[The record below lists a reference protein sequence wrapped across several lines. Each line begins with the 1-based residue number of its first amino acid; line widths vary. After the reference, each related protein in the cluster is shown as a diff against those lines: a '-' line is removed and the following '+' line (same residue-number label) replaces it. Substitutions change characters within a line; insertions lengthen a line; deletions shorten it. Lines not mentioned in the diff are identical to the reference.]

1 MMLRSLISILSTCLL
16 IYLPLFLYTQ
26 IAEILYRINAYGYT
40 LADHEAI
47 LEGIPVWKLKIP
59 FEMEIRRQFEIR
71 PFATIAIGTFIISF
85 LIVTF
90 AGGYISK
97 RFKTR
102 YDRKSYSH
110 LMSRFQRK
118 RGLCRIEYT
127 ATKHF
132 NIYGGKGLITRH
144 TPRVL
149 LETIFRPLYILQNK
163 IAEEYNWP
171 RRRWW
176 NLQKARVVSQ
186 DRERAKTQEAKLSE

>member
-1 MMLRSLISILSTCLL
+1 MLKFLISILSTCLL

-59 FEMEIRRQFEIR
+59 FAMEIRRQFEIR
-71 PFATIAIGTFIISF
+71 PFMTVLIGTSIIGF
-85 LIVTF
+85 LIVAF

-97 RFKTR
+97 RFKTG

-110 LMSRFQRK
+110 LMSRLQRK

-127 ATKHF
+127 ATKRF
-132 NIYGGKGLITRH
+132 NVYGGKGLVTRH

-149 LETIFRPLYILQNK
+149 LETVFRPLYILQNR

-186 DRERAKTQEAKLSE
+186 DRERAKTQEAKLFE

>member
-1 MMLRSLISILSTCLL
+1 MMLKFLISILSTCLL

-59 FEMEIRRQFEIR
+59 FAMEIRRQFEIR
-71 PFATIAIGTFIISF
+71 PFTTVLIGTSIIGF

-97 RFKTR
+97 RFKTG

-110 LMSRFQRK
+110 LMSRLQRK

-127 ATKHF
+127 ATKRF
-132 NIYGGKGLITRH
+132 NVYGGKGLVTRH

-176 NLQKARVVSQ
+176 NLQKGHIVIENK
-186 DRERAKTQEAKLSE
+186 D